1 MNPECKLPT
10 ITTARGTT
18 VAALLILAS
27 CFGSIA
33 NQMPAIQSSK
43 IPFIAVLIV
52 AAMGMTGLAVWQWV
66 LCFRGYVDFRIN
78 QLRQTQ
84 LEITSI
90 SSPSRESV
98 NHESH

>member
-1 MNPECKLPT
+1 MSPECKLPT

-66 LCFRGYVDFRIN
+66 LYFREYLDFRIN
-78 QLRQTQ
+78 PLRQTQ
-84 LEITSI
+84 PEITSS
-90 SSPSRESV
+90 SSPSNESA
-98 NHESH
+98 SH